1 MNRSFWI
8 ALFVA
13 VAAAGWMASGMLGE
27 PTATESDSEVQQ
39 PAGNGE
45 PQGALMRVQT
55 TLIEQQ
61 PITQSIS
68 LQGVAS
74 PLREL
79 VIKAETGGRVDAVTV
94 PRGTRV
100 EANAVLA
107 QLELSE
113 RRARLKEAE
122 ALLTQRTLEYEAS
135 RKLKT
140 QGMRSDSQL
149 AESVTLLESARRQLQ
164 AIKLDI
170 EKATVTAPFAGIIEI
185 RHVEIGDYLQAG
197 DPVAL
202 LVQLDPFVVKAQVS
216 ENQIANVKQGMSAST
231 TLVNGQNFNAT
242 VSYISAQAD
251 PATRTFTV
259 EFEIRNPKATALFGS
274 TAQVEV
280 PLEQV
285 DAHRISPSVLSL
297 DRNGRIA
304 VKTVENGR
312 VRTWPVSI
320 LKSGADGFWVSG
332 LPASAEVISVGADFT
347 QSGDQVE
354 VLQRK

>member
-27 PTATESDSEVQQ
+27 PAATESENVVEQ
-39 PAGNGE
+39 PVSSAE
-45 PQGALMRVQT
+45 QTTSVMRVQT

-61 PITQSIS
+61 PITQAIS

-79 VIKAETGGRVDAVTV
+79 VVKAETGGRVDAVTV

-100 EANAVLA
+100 EKNAVLA

-113 RRARLKEAE
+113 RRARLREAE
-122 ALLTQRTLEYEAS
+122 ALLTQRSLEYEAS
-135 RKLKT
+135 RKLKS

-170 EKATVTAPFAGIIEI
+170 EKATITAPFAGIIET
-185 RHVEIGDYLQAG
+185 RHIEVGDYLQAG

-202 LVQLDPFVVKAQVS
+202 LVQLDPFVVKAQIS
-216 ENQIANVKQGMSAST
+216 ENQIASVNPGMVAST
-231 TLVNGQNFNAT
+231 TLVNGQSFKAI

-259 EFEIRNPKATALFGS
+259 EFEISNPKETALFGS
-274 TAQVEV
+274 TARIEI
-280 PLEQV
+280 PLEEIV
-285 DAHRISPSVLSL
+285 AHRISPSILSL
-297 DRNGRIA
+297 DRDGKIA

-312 VRTWPVSI
+312 VKAWPVTI
-320 LKSGADGFWVSG
+320 LQSGSDGFWVSG
-332 LPASAEVISVGADFT
+332 LPPSAEVISVGADFT
-347 QSGDQVE
+347 QTGDRVE